1 MCLHDL
7 ESKAQYL
14 FRDERDA
21 LRAWDPDKQDPKRD
35 GGPGGKCSDGRW
47 QVALINKKKKNIVWL
62 MKSTSGVLGK
72 DGNMSKDKHKNAASE
87 KSPLEKISSIL

>member
-1 MCLHDL
+1 MCLQDL

-35 GGPGGKCSDGRW
+35 GGPGGKCSDGKW
-47 QVALINKKKKNIVWL
+47 QVALINKKKRNIVWL

-72 DGNMSKDKHKNAASE
+72 DGNISKDKHKNAK
-87 KSPLEKISSIL
+87 KSLEKISSIL